1 MGFFIS
7 RENPVFGCGIFDLP
21 ASVEKARE
29 FCDSGF
35 SNEVG
40 NPCSCRLSIP
50 EKEGSLS
57 FGLALN
63 MLPGSCRRNETAA
76 LFSGCPL
83 AAVSS
88 IPAADIPDA
97 EKAEYGGYPG
107 RYILLDSPQPD
118 RQSLST
124 PVAAYVHDNGMEV
137 ALIGAIHVAEPE
149 YYDWLN
155 KLFRR
160 YDVLLF
166 EMIGGEGLR
175 REEGLC
181 RTRLQ
186 QAAGGAE
193 LLEEAREWNRIVEW
207 RKKCG
212 QEETEWGC
220 WGAPQQGVEQYAGTP
235 DPASGH

>member
-1 MGFFIS
+1 MPSFH
-7 RENPVFGCGIFDLP
+7 
-21 ASVEKARE
+21 
-29 FCDSGF
+29 SG
-35 SNEVG
+35 
-40 NPCSCRLSIP
+40 
-50 EKEGSLS
+50 KEGSLF

-63 MLPGSCRRNETAA
+63 MLPGSLSIMKLLHC
-76 LFSGCPL
+76 FL
-83 AAVSS
+83 AVLWWCSP

-149 YYDWLN
+149 YYDRLN

-175 REEGLC
+175 REEEL
-181 RTRLQ
+181 RRKDRPQ
-186 QAAGGAE
+186 QAAGGADSGRGAGME
-193 LLEEAREWNRIVEW
+193 PDSGMEEEMRAGGKVFFN
-207 RKKCG
+207 
-212 QEETEWGC
+212 
-220 WGAPQQGVEQYAGTP
+220 GAAGGRLQGVEQYAGTP

>member
-1 MGFFIS
+1 MLMPSFH
-7 RENPVFGCGIFDLP
+7 
-21 ASVEKARE
+21 
-29 FCDSGF
+29 SG
-35 SNEVG
+35 
-40 NPCSCRLSIP
+40 
-50 EKEGSLS
+50 KEGSLF

-63 MLPGSCRRNETAA
+63 MLPGSLSMMKLLHC
-76 LFSGCPL
+76 FL
-83 AAVSS
+83 AVLWWCSPV
-88 IPAADIPDA
+88 PAADIPDA

-149 YYDWLN
+149 YYDRLN

-175 REEGLC
+175 REEEL
-181 RTRLQ
+181 RRKIDRSKPL
-186 QAAGGAE
+186 GG
-193 LLEEAREWNRIVEW
+193 
-207 RKKCG
+207 
-212 QEETEWGC
+212 
-220 WGAPQQGVEQYAGTP
+220 
-235 DPASGH
+235 